1 MKVKVT
7 VKYLVCACL
16 LLSSCMCAGT
26 TAMAASPD
34 KTGYELVWEDNFDGD
49 TLNRNHWNVEI
60 NGSGCG
66 NAELQYYIDDTA
78 NVAVRNGNLVLTARV
93 QTYAGKEFTS
103 GRVNTQGKVAFK
115 YGIIEARIKFP
126 RTANGLWPAFWMMGN
141 DIKEAGW
148 PRCGETDIL
157 EMGHADGI
165 AAGRQEQLF
174 NGAMHWG
181 ESPDK
186 HIQTVGACTNSYSL
200 QDGKYHTFSL
210 LWTPEV
216 IEMYVDGND
225 TPYLSVDISRN
236 GENDVWKY
244 FHKEN
249 FILLNLAVGGNFPN
263 IHNAEKITALK
274 NGSAEML
281 VDYVR
286 VYQNKA
292 IGITHRQ

>member
-1 MKVKVT
+1 
-7 VKYLVCACL
+7 
-16 LLSSCMCAGT
+16 MCAGT

-34 KTGYELVWEDNFDGD
+34 KTGYELVWEDDFDGD

-148 PRCGETDIL
+148 PRCGEIDIL

>member
-126 RTANGLWPAFWMMGN
+126 RTANGLWPAFWMMGGCSTVPC
-141 DIKEAGW
+141 I
-148 PRCGETDIL
+148 
-157 EMGHADGI
+157 
-165 AAGRQEQLF
+165 
-174 NGAMHWG
+174 GANRPGSIYRPWARA
-181 ESPDK
+181 
-186 HIQTVGACTNSYSL
+186 QA
-200 QDGKYHTFSL
+200 
-210 LWTPEV
+210 
-216 IEMYVDGND
+216 
-225 TPYLSVDISRN
+225 
-236 GENDVWKY
+236 
-244 FHKEN
+244 
-249 FILLNLAVGGNFPN
+249 
-263 IHNAEKITALK
+263 ITACKTATTTHSHCCGRPSVLK
-274 NGSAEML
+274 CMSME
-281 VDYVR
+281 
-286 VYQNKA
+286 
-292 IGITHRQ
+292 